1 MSRVSQSQLV
11 LPLLSV
17 LDEHPRGLSTTDA
30 VAAVAERVGI
40 APADR
45 DRAVALPSGAEIPA
59 FHRDV
64 RWVRQGLVRDGQ
76 VDGTVRN
83 LWRLTVKGKRDLR
96 MATPG
101 VVVTIYETALGRALW
116 AEAESALGLIEDGSV
131 QTWMTSPPYP
141 LEGLPKSYG
150 GLTGNEYIDWL
161 GGLCKEMHRC
171 LRPDGSLF
179 LNLGDVWVSGQPTM
193 SLYQE
198 KLVLRL
204 CEDLGYHLAQRIVW
218 WNTARLPA
226 PAEYVTVRRVRVNQA
241 AEHLWWLSKTPNP
254 KADNRRVL
262 QEYSASMRKR
272 IAAGG
277 ERAAERP
284 SGYCLAE
291 GAFARDNGGS
301 IPPSVLAIPHTA
313 SNTPYHRY
321 CRDQNLPRHP
331 ARFPDELAEFGIKLT
346 SEPGDLIGDAF
357 SGSFTTAAAAERLGR
372 SWVGIEKSLTYIRG
386 SLGRFPH
393 AQVAV

>member
-1 MSRVSQSQLV
+1 MTRFQQSQLV

-17 LDEHPRGLSTTDA
+17 LDENPRGMPTSEA
-30 VAAVAERVGI
+30 VSAVAEKIGI
-40 APADR
+40 DADER
-45 DRAVALPSGAEIPA
+45 DRRVVLPSGAEIPA

-64 RWVRQGLVRDGQ
+64 RWVRQRLVRDGQ
-76 VDGTVRN
+76 IDPSVRN

-96 MATPG
+96 MAAPG
-101 VVVTIYETALGRALW
+101 LVVTIYETPLGRALW
-116 AEAESALGLIEDGSV
+116 GEAESALGFIEDGSV

-141 LEGLPKSYG
+141 LEGTPKSYG
-150 GLTGNEYIDWL
+150 GLTGNEYVDWL
-161 GGLCKEMHRC
+161 SGLCKEMHRC

-179 LNLGDVWVSGQPTM
+179 LNLGDVWTAGQPTM

-198 KLVLRL
+198 KLILRL
-204 CEDLGYHLAQRIVW
+204 CEDLGFHLAQRLVW

-262 QEYSASMRKR
+262 QEYSAAMRKR

-284 SGYCLAE
+284 SGHSMAE
-291 GAFARDNGGS
+291 GAFGRDNGGS

-313 SNTPYHRY
+313 SNSAYHRY
-321 CRDQNLPRHP
+321 CREQNLPRHP
-331 ARFPDELAEFGIKLT
+331 ARFPEELAEFGIKLT

-357 SGSFTTAAAAERLGR
+357 SGSFTTAAVAERLQR
-372 SWVGIEKSLTYIRG
+372 PWVGVEKSLTYIRG
-386 SLGRFPH
+386 SLGRFPG
-393 AQVAV
+393 AQVLV